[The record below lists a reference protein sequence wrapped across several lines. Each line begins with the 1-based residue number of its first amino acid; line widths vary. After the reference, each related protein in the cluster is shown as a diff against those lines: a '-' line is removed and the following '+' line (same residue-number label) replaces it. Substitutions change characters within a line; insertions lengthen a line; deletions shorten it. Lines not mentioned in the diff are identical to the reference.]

1 MKRSTKDIKRL
12 FKRFREMMRSSS
24 LYRWTAV
31 LSVFLLSLTVAL
43 PVWRVLPLA
52 AEQPFIPLHYNVYLG
67 VDRFGPVR
75 DLFFIPAIGL
85 GLLLI
90 NLSVQTIFSKRE
102 KLLARFFSIV
112 TPILQFVLLI
122 AMGLI
127 VLVIV

>member
-1 MKRSTKDIKRL
+1 M
-12 FKRFREMMRSSS
+12 
-24 LYRWTAV
+24 